1 MGREGRHFDDSSV
14 AGSDAYGSF
23 SGGGCCCGGGGG
35 GGLAVPLLI
44 AAIAAATA
52 FLFIAITMA
61 GRRRRKRKRRGLA
74 DGEEGIEQDEG
85 YGVDN
90 IMDVVWIG
98 KRGNQ
103 AAEK

>member
-1 MGREGRHFDDSSV
+1 MGREGRHFDDSSM
-14 AGSDAYGSF
+14 AGSDAYGSY

-61 GRRRRKRKRRGLA
+61 GRRRRKRRRRGLA
-74 DGEEGIEQDEG
+74 DGEEGTVHDEG

-90 IMDVVWIG
+90 IMDIVWIG
-98 KRGNQ
+98 KRGN
-103 AAEK
+103 

>member
-14 AGSDAYGSF
+14 AGSDAYGSH
-23 SGGGCCCGGGGG
+23 SGGGYGGCCCGGGGG

-61 GRRRRKRKRRGLA
+61 GRRRRKRRGLV
-74 DGEEGIEQDEG
+74 DGEEGTEQD
-85 YGVDN
+85 GVDN
-90 IMDVVWIG
+90 IMDIVWIG
-98 KRGNQ
+98 KRGNK